1 MATLDGLVLTFL
13 ANALWQVPA
22 VVVAT
27 ALAARLL
34 RRAPA
39 RHRHALWLAALA
51 LAVALPMAS
60 LLSGGEE
67 DQVREGLD
75 DPGPTLSFRAERGI
89 WEREWSVESPR
100 PDPSLHSG

>member
-1 MATLDGLVLTFL
+1 MDLDGHVLTFL

-22 VVVAT
+22 VVVAA

-51 LAVALPMAS
+51 LVGGAA
-60 LLSGGEE
+60 GGEPAARWRGRSGE
-67 DQVREGLD
+67 TGL
-75 DPGPTLSFRAERGI
+75 G
-89 WEREWSVESPR
+89 
-100 PDPSLHSG
+100 